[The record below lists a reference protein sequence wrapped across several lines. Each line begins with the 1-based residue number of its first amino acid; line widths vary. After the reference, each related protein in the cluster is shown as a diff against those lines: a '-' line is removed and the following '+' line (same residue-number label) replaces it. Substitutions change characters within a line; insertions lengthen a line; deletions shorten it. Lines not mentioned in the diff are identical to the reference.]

1 MHANL
6 KNDYILQFINAV
18 IVEWNDPINASGKV
32 PYYPAYYI
40 LLELAAGGDLFD
52 KIGKWFFGPTRQ
64 VPDVSRIA
72 PDVGLPDQVAHHYF
86 LQMLAGLVGPY
97 AS

>member
-1 MHANL
+1 MRVHANL
-6 KNDYILQFINAV
+6 KNEYILQFVNAV

-52 KIGKWFFGPTRQ
+52 KIGKSSPGTSQR
-64 VPDVSRIA
+64 
-72 PDVGLPDQVAHHYF
+72 GH
-86 LQMLAGLVGPY
+86 
-97 AS
+97 